1 MAVQTVQNLPAQ
13 FVQDL
18 GQDLA
23 KQVIAQ
29 SGVPTVSVGLAGISQ
44 RPGEADDDFKARQQA
59 AREFETRQQSL
70 AGLAPQVAGQ
80 DALQRQAQTLATQ
93 GVGSFQPFLTRAEQ
107 GAQVAAGLGTQALG
121 QLGTAGTTL
130 GGVPLGAQAFQQDV
144 SQFMSPY
151 QSQVIDASLQEF
163 DRNKAIQEQQIR
175 DQQTALGALGSGRAG
190 VQLAEFGTGA
200 ARERALLQAGLLQ
213 QGFQQAQ
220 SARQQDIQ
228 NRFGLGQAQ
237 AGLAGQQAAFA
248 GQRGALAGATQ
259 GLGAFRSGLAGQ
271 QAQLGAQ
278 TQALQ
283 GTDISR
289 LGQLG
294 ALNQAQAQAQAD
306 ATREATRMAAFQP
319 QEELNRFADITTGIM
334 GGMRGTGTATTN
346 IPNPTPLQTAL
357 GVGTTLA
364 GIYGAISDP
373 SKLSISLPS
382 DVRLKTDIKVTS
394 KSPSGLNIYSFKY
407 KGNDK
412 TYQGVMAQEV
422 PWASSIAENGYLQVD
437 YSKVDVQFKRLN

>member
-1 MAVQTVQNLPAQ
+1 MSTQVVQNLPAQ

-23 KQVIAQ
+23 KQVVAQ
-29 SGVPTVSVGLAGISQ
+29 SGVPTVSVGLSAISQ
-44 RPGEADDDFKARQQA
+44 RPGEATADFQARQQA

-70 AGLAPQVAGQ
+70 AGLAPTVAAQ
-80 DALQRQAQTLATQ
+80 DALQRQAQTLAT
-93 GVGSFQPFLTRAEQ
+93 GAAGTTGLASFQPFLTRAEQ

-121 QLGTAGTTL
+121 QLGTAGAQLTQAGTTL
-130 GGVPLGAQAFQQDV
+130 GGIPTGAATSAQIQ
-144 SQFMSPY
+144 QFMSPY
-151 QSQVIDASLQEF
+151 QAQVIDASLQEF

-220 SARQQDIQ
+220 AARQQDIA

-237 AGLAGQQAAFA
+237 AGLAGQ
-248 GQRGALAGATQ
+248 RGALAQATQ
-259 GLGAFRSGLAGQ
+259 GLGAFQSGLAGQ
-271 QAQLGAQ
+271 QIGLGQAQENVLGTNIA
-278 TQALQ
+278 
-283 GTDISR
+283 R
-289 LGQLG
+289 LGSLG

-306 ATREATRMAAFQP
+306 AQREAARQATFLP
-319 QEELNRFADITTGIM
+319 QEQLDRFAGQVTGIM
-334 GGMRGTGTATTN
+334 GGYPGQTQTTN

-364 GIYGAISDP
+364 GIYTGFRP
-373 SKLSISLPS
+373 P
-382 DVRLKTDIKVTS
+382 VQR
-394 KSPSGLNIYSFKY
+394 FK
-407 KGNDK
+407 
-412 TYQGVMAQEV
+412 
-422 PWASSIAENGYLQVD
+422 QV
-437 YSKVDVQFKRLN
+437 

>member
-1 MAVQTVQNLPAQ
+1 MVTQVTQNLPAQ

-44 RPGEADDDFKARQQA
+44 RPGEDPKDFAARQQA

-70 AGLAPQVAGQ
+70 AGLAPTVAAQ
-80 DALQRQAQTLATQ
+80 DALQQQAQTLAT
-93 GVGSFQPFLTRAEQ
+93 GAAGTTGLASFQPFLTRAEQ

-121 QLGTAGTTL
+121 QLGTAGTELTQAGTTL
-130 GGVPLGAQAFQQDV
+130 GGVPTGAATSAQIQ
-144 SQFMSPY
+144 QFMSPY
-151 QSQVIDASLQEF
+151 QAQVIDASLQEF

-220 SARQQDIQ
+220 AARQQDIA

-237 AGLAGQQAAFA
+237 AGLAGQ
-248 GQRGALAGATQ
+248 RGALAQATQ
-259 GLGAFRSGLAGQ
+259 GLGAFQSGLAGQ
-271 QAQLGAQ
+271 QIGLGQAQENVLGTNIA
-278 TQALQ
+278 
-283 GTDISR
+283 R
-289 LGQLG
+289 LGSLG

-306 ATREATRMAAFQP
+306 AQREAARQATFLP
-319 QEELNRFADITTGIM
+319 QEQLDRFAGQVTGIM
-334 GGMRGTGTATTN
+334 GGYPGQTQTTN

-364 GIYGAISDP
+364 GIYTGFKP
-373 SKLSISLPS
+373 PVQRFKN
-382 DVRLKTDIKVTS
+382 VT
-394 KSPSGLNIYSFKY
+394 G
-407 KGNDK
+407 
-412 TYQGVMAQEV
+412 Q
-422 PWASSIAENGYLQVD
+422 
-437 YSKVDVQFKRLN
+437 